1 MPLRTLGLAHPL
13 GAGSSLCACELP
25 QRPWVLGEVQTCLA
39 GMCVSLLATLEAEV
53 EPASGSLECL
63 DLAFSER

>member
-1 MPLRTLGLAHPL
+1 MPLRNQVLPHPL

-25 QRPWVLGEVQTCLA
+25 HRPRILGKVQTCLA

-53 EPASGSLECL
+53 EPALGSLECL
-63 DLAFSER
+63 DLVF